1 MSLPFWLAMAGWA
14 FTYLNSRALAKQA
27 EANAIGANVDKMLQ
41 EISDENYKFW
51 RDANSADQ
59 EHTMKCQLFQ
69 SFITFRCNFIELRI
83 KALRKKCRNRIMW
96 DGNFDA
102 FETKAITLIAELRDL
117 ATLDSEQTN
126 EVSQLQRRRKIMLV
140 NKKTIDLHE
149 IMSDFILS
157 RFRSVFSFEENKE
170 EEAPV

>member
-1 MSLPFWLAMAGWA
+1 
-14 FTYLNSRALAKQA
+14 
-27 EANAIGANVDKMLQ
+27 
-41 EISDENYKFW
+41 
-51 RDANSADQ
+51 
-59 EHTMKCQLFQ
+59 
-69 SFITFRCNFIELRI
+69 
-83 KALRKKCRNRIMW
+83 
-96 DGNFDA
+96 
-102 FETKAITLIAELRDL
+102 L

-157 RFRSVFSFEENKE
+157 RFRSVFSFEKNKE